1 MNLTRALDVALPDI
15 PAREILQRVP
25 RVDPGITFRE
35 HLEDGERIVRV
46 YIPST
51 ALMYRLTWAQW
62 SLARLFDG
70 KRSYQTIAELYSGEM
85 GTPYDE
91 QTVYEFASDLETAGF
106 WYRTAQEKNV
116 LLLLQSKEERRK
128 NLKAKS
134 RFTDLSM
141 ITFPAFNPDG
151 FLNWLYPRTRFF
163 YAKWF
168 TALTLLAFAFTVG
181 LTLSHWSEIGRDTV
195 EFSTSPIR
203 QSATSRFSISSE
215 FSWWP
220 FTNLR
225 TLTPANMRA
234 AGFPQWAS
242 RSFF

>member
-35 HLEDGERIVRV
+35 HMEDGERIVRV

-62 SLARLFDG
+62 NLARLFDG
-70 KRSYQTIAELYSGEM
+70 IRSYAAIAELYSQE
-85 GTPYDE
+85 TSTAYDE
-91 QTVYEFASDLETAGF
+91 QTVYEFAADLEAVGF

-128 NLKAKS
+128 NLKAKNQ
-134 RFTDLSM
+134 FGDLSM

-151 FLNWLYPRTRFF
+151 FLNWLYPKTRFI
-163 YAKWF
+163 Y
-168 TALTLLAFAFTVG
+168 T
-181 LTLSHWSEIGRDTV
+181 
-195 EFSTSPIR
+195 
-203 QSATSRFSISSE
+203 
-215 FSWWP
+215 
-220 FTNLR
+220 
-225 TLTPANMRA
+225 
-234 AGFPQWAS
+234 
-242 RSFF
+242 